1 MKLVRITRLAL
12 PVGLVAIAL
21 TGCAVIPPSGPSV
34 VALPPSGKPMNVFQ
48 QEDYACRDYAFRSD
62 NAGAPAH
69 SAIPEGVGS
78 TAVGTVGGAPALSER
93 NA

>member
-34 VALPPSGKPMNVFQ
+34 VALPPVAN
-48 QEDYACRDYAFRSD
+48 R
-62 NAGAPAH
+62 
-69 SAIPEGVGS
+69 
-78 TAVGTVGGAPALSER
+78 
-93 NA
+93 